1 MLKKYC
7 LVDYDRVIE
16 MSNTS
21 DDIDHEKTEIVEQL
35 IEEGETY
42 LHLRTFEKIKREDV
56 NEYDSILILKL
67 DNGVASIQF
76 DEHKIEKDIVVE
88 KNEAIYGL
96 IA

>member
-21 DDIDHEKTEIVEQL
+21 DDIDHEKADIIEKL
-35 IEEGETY
+35 IEDGETY
-42 LHLRTFEKIKREDV
+42 LHLRTFEEIKRDEA
-56 NEYDSILILKL
+56 NEYDSILILRF